1 MCFSQKTKINGS
13 MNKFLLVM
21 ILHYYYE
28 LSQLNSKYLNKYFL
42 KINYTYILH
51 EKAFTINSYTQ

>member
-28 LSQLNSKYLNKYFL
+28 LSQLNSKYLNKYFFKNKL
-42 KINYTYILH
+42 YIY
-51 EKAFTINSYTQ
+51 FT